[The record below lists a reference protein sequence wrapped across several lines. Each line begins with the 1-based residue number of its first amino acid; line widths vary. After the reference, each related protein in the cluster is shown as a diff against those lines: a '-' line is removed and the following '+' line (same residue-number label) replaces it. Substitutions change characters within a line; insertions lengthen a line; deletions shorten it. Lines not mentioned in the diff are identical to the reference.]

1 MHFDLTADQV
11 AMRDTMRQLCRD
23 RFPMPV
29 VRGTATA
36 GLDRDRWGE
45 LAALGLFGLRV
56 PEADGGV
63 GLGWPDAAVLFEEL
77 GRALVPGPLVA
88 SHLAA
93 GLVPG
98 ALEGTAVVGMVERGI
113 PVLVEHLDALDA
125 LVVVGGDGLALVAPG
140 DLAARPIGRPT
151 DPLTP
156 LHLVEA
162 LPAGQPLGDAAVA
175 RDWRRGAALLVSAIE
190 VGLAA
195 AVLDLGVEHARSR
208 EQFQRPIGSFQ
219 AVKHQL
225 ADSLVRLDLAQAAVH
240 AAAVVLEDAD
250 ADDDVERALSV
261 AKLTAGEAALENAK
275 TSVQV
280 HGAMGFTWE
289 VDVHLYLKRAWV
301 HDAQLGSV
309 QEHANRLAAILAASA
324 PASAAG

>member
-1 MHFDLTADQV
+1 MHFDLTADQA
-11 AMRDTMRQLCRD
+11 AMRDTMGQLCRD
-23 RFPMPV
+23 RFPMRV
-29 VRGTATA
+29 VRGTADT
-36 GLDRDRWGE
+36 GIDRERWGE

-98 ALEGTAVVGMVERGI
+98 ALDGSAVVGMVERGS

-125 LVVVGGDGLALVAPG
+125 LVVVGEAGLSLVAPG
-140 DLAARPIGRPT
+140 ELEARPVARPT

-156 LHLVEA
+156 LHVVEA
-162 LPAGQPLGDAAVA
+162 LPGGEPLGDAAAA
-175 RDWRRGAALLVSAIE
+175 RAWRRGAVLLVAAIE

-225 ADSLVRLDLAQAAVH
+225 ADSLVRLDLAQAALH
-240 AAAVVLEDAD
+240 AAAVVLEEAGDE
-250 ADDDVERALSV
+250 DVDRALSV

-301 HDAQLGSV
+301 HDTQLGSV
-309 QEHANRLAAILAASA
+309 QEHAIRLAAALST
-324 PASAAG
+324 PAAAG